1 MNRERRLTVSH
12 RSWWAR
18 GWDRAL
24 RPSKRR
30 LPLFLDLRLVAAV
43 ALVVAVQ
50 SAAFAACGGTERW
63 FVKVGTDPDAGLVQL
78 NPVMPITV
86 SGLNTLPKRQN
97 TVPHG
102 DNQFR
107 LPEERVVYQ
116 VSGRLALFKDEDDG
130 DYHLVITDDSLTY
143 TPGGPGTNGLETG
156 TSFIAE
162 IPDPACVPGKKGDPN
177 TPSRFDTQLRD
188 VRAKFEARFPG
199 GAGADTDLGGIPV
212 TIVGIAFYDRPHLQT
227 GRAINGI
234 ELHPLLDI
242 QFGAAAP
249 PVVPSPP
256 PGPVVTQLLANPDF
270 ELGVSG
276 WHGTLGDIGAFPGE
290 TGRSGQKFAWM
301 GGLATAH
308 SESLY
313 QNVSIPASA
322 QSVTLSLWLNIA
334 TDETT
339 TANAYDRL
347 YVQIRNQNGAVLK
360 TLATYSNLDATPGYV
375 QKTFDV
381 SIFRG
386 QTVQV
391 FFRMVEDNGKATSFR
406 LDDVTLTIQ

>member
-1 MNRERRLTVSH
+1 MMRQRPL
-12 RSWWAR
+12 WAR
-18 GWDRAL
+18 GWARTL
-24 RPSKRR
+24 RPSKRL
-30 LPLFLDLRLVAAV
+30 LPLLSLRLVAAF

-50 SAAFAACGGTERW
+50 SAAFGACGGTERW

-78 NPVMPITV
+78 NPSVSISV
-86 SGLNTLPKRQN
+86 SGLNTLPKLQN

-102 DNQFR
+102 DNKFR

-130 DYHLVITDDSLTY
+130 DYHLVITDDSLSY

-199 GAGADTDLGGIPV
+199 GVGADTDLGGIPV
-212 TIVGIAFYDRPHLQT
+212 TLVGIAFYDRPHLQT

-242 QFGAAAP
+242 QFGPAVSP
-249 PVVPSPP
+249 GVSSPP
-256 PGPVVTQLLANPDF
+256 SGTAVTQLLANPDF

-276 WHGTLGDIGAFPGE
+276 WHGTLGNIGAFAGE
-290 TGRSGQKFAWM
+290 TGRSGEKFAWM
-301 GGLATAH
+301 GGLGIAH
-308 SESLY
+308 TESLY
-313 QNVSIPASA
+313 QNVAIPASA
-322 QSVTLSLWLNIA
+322 QRATLSLWLNIA
-334 TDETT
+334 TNETT
-339 TANAYDRL
+339 TTSAYDKL

-360 TLATYSNLDATPGYV
+360 TLATYSNLDQTTAYV

-381 SIFRG
+381 SAYKG
-386 QTVQV
+386 QTVQIY
-391 FFRMVEDNGKATSFR
+391 FKMVEDNGKATSFR
-406 LDDVTLTIQ
+406 LDDITLTTQ